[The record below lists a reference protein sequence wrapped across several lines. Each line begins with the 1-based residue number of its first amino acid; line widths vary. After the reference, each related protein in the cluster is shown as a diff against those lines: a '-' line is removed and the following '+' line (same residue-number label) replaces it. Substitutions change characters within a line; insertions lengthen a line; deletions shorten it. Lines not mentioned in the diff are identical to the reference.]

1 MLKKFYCPRLVL
13 ALALGFSCLSAMAQR
28 VDGPSPSGVP
38 IKTNSLVVC
47 LGDSIT
53 RRGYPGELEKI
64 LNVRVVNAGING
76 NTSRQGLARL
86 QRDVLSL
93 KPDVVV
99 LFFGANDSRLDAP
112 KTQVALDEYTANLT
126 KIIDQCQRSHARVLL
141 GTMPPIVA
149 EAYYT
154 RHPKENYDAVGG
166 FQQHVEKYRE
176 ASLKVAKSKK
186 VPVVDLNRL
195 LKKYPQWVTEDG
207 VHPTTPEGNKIIA
220 ELVAEK
226 LKPLLR

>member
-1 MLKKFYCPRLVL
+1 MLKKFYCPRLFL
-13 ALALGFSCLSAMAQR
+13 ALAVCFGCLSVRAQR
-28 VDGPSPSGVP
+28 VATSTGSDGSVN
-38 IKTNSLVVC
+38 TNAVVVC

-126 KIIDQCQRSHARVLL
+126 KIIDQCQRIHAKVLL

-149 EAYYT
+149 DAYYT

-176 ASLKVAKSKK
+176 ASLKVAKSKN

-195 LKKYPQWVTEDG
+195 LRKYPQWVTEDG

-220 ELVAEK
+220 KLVAEK
-226 LKPLLR
+226 LKPLFR